1 MSIKNLINS
10 FSDIHLELLE
20 INESNESNN
29 SAVFTKGYFVD
40 SFIQNRKTLK
50 IEPYEK
56 LRLLYDFDKR
66 HQNVEILN

>member
-20 INESNESNN
+20 INESNN
-29 SAVFTKGYFVD
+29 SAVLTKGYFVD
-40 SFIQNRKTLK
+40 SFIQNRKTLR
-50 IEPYEK
+50 IEPCEK

-66 HQNVEILN
+66 HQNIEILN